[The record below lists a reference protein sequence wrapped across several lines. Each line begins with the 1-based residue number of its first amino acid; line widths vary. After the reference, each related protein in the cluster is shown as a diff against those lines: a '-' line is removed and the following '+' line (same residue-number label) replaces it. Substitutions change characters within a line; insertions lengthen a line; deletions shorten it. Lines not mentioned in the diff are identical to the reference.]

1 MPLHVWLKEP
11 PMQVLIKGDRIIPR
25 EWKKRKFGIFRKRMF
40 VQADNGS
47 DLLFDAA
54 NVLMVKTVTQEEIE
68 QAKKRAEEAA
78 KQGDR
83 RVSTPP
89 MMSIPRPRGH

>member
-54 NVLMVKTVTQEEIE
+54 NVLM
-68 QAKKRAEEAA
+68 KRAEEAA